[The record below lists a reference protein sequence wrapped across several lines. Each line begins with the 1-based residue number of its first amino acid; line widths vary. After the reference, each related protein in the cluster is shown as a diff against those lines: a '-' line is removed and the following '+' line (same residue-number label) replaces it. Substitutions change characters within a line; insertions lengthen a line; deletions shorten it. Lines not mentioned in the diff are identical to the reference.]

1 MERKLL
7 GTLWRRTPRRI
18 RRWGVWLV
26 EPRFTVTAGALV
38 LDAEGRV
45 LLLKH
50 TFRSGSGWGIPGGFL
65 EKGEQPEDALRREL
79 REEVG
84 LELAAARLAF
94 VRTLKRPRQVEI
106 MFCCRAI
113 VGAAARPQGNEIEQA
128 HWFAPDALPP
138 ELSTEQRRLVARTL
152 QSSANPPD

>member
-1 MERKLL
+1 MKRNLL

-26 EPRFTVTAGALV
+26 EPRFAVTAGALV
-38 LDAEGRV
+38 LDAQGRV

-106 MFCCRAI
+106 MFCCRAA
-113 VGAAARPQGNEIEQA
+113 GDASPQGNEIEQA
-128 HWFAPDALPP
+128 GWFAPDALPP
-138 ELSTEQRRLVARTL
+138 ELSPDQRRLVAHTL
-152 QSSANPPD
+152 KSSANPPD